1 MKIRTFLFVVNFL
14 LVICMPSSFAQNQQ
28 QKNDAGIKK
37 LFSAASSV
45 KLLSYVNPDQ
55 YPEARAGVVKDTVYF
70 VAKELRILKST
81 IKDNLTLSAKQRDAL
96 LKLLTP
102 PIPWDVGKYDVVFCY
117 DPRHA
122 IIFYNA
128 KAQPTAYIE
137 LCLECGN
144 YEMSPKLFLEV
155 YFSNRAAY
163 RNLFQSF
170 GVKYL
175 GPE

>member
-1 MKIRTFLFVVNFL
+1 MT
-14 LVICMPSSFAQNQQ
+14 SSFAQNPD
-28 QKNDAGIKK
+28 QKNNAEIRK
-37 LFSAASSV
+37 LFSAASSI
-45 KLLSYVNPDQ
+45 KLLSFTSRNE
-55 YPEARAGVVKDTVYF
+55 YPEASAGVVKDTAYF

-81 IKDNLTLSAKQRDAL
+81 IKDNLMLSAKQRDAL
-96 LKLLTP
+96 LRLLLP
-102 PIPWDVGKYDVVFCY
+102 PIPWGKGKHDVVFCY

-122 IIFYNA
+122 IIFYDA
-128 KAQPTAYIE
+128 RAQPIAYIE

-144 YEMSPKLFLEV
+144 YEMSPKLFLEI

-175 GPE
+175 GPQ